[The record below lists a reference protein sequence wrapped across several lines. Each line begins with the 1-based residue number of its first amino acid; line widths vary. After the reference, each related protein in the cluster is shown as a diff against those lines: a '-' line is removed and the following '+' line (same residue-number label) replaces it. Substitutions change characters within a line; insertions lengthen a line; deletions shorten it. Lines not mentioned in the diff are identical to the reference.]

1 MATPSSV
8 HLALSLLCTLAGCG
22 DAADPWRELV
32 ADHVT
37 TTGHVSRADCGD
49 GNDVRYAFQAG
60 ARTYAAQDSDGVL
73 DCRSARIGDPVLV
86 YFAPQDP
93 DRSTLLPPAEAY
105 ARARRWTLAGD
116 GWLALLGATAVAL
129 SLAAKLWVARRSLA

>member
-1 MATPSSV
+1 MATPASLR
-8 HLALSLLCTLAGCG
+8 LALPLLCALSGCD
-22 DAADPWRELV
+22 DAPDPWRELV

-37 TTGHVSRADCGD
+37 TTGRVSRIDCD
-49 GNDVRYAFQAG
+49 DMRYAFQAG
-60 ARTYAAQDSDGVL
+60 ARMYAAQDSDGVL

-86 YFAPQDP
+86 YYAPQDP
-93 DRSTLLPPAEAY
+93 DRSTLLPPAEAS

-116 GWLALLGATAVAL
+116 GWLALVGATAVVL